1 MESNNNSQLN
11 IPDPSEP
18 STFAP
23 VNTRTTDNQMNKNQ
37 SVSSTSVKG
46 NLNEI
51 GELNKQIEIDQNK
64 LNEAL
69 EKIHEAK
76 APINLETILGIVKKG
91 SLEKC
96 FSQVYAELSDYIE
109 TCGGAIQSTNNNLMG
124 VLKLVAILTK
134 IEADLYK
141 QISSVSLGK
150 KQLLKKFE
158 EFCDEQNITNESV
171 KELLKTSL
179 LRNRNIL
186 GLLKQLKRKT
196 DDIQQFLDVTPKA
209 NMYTRVVNSIWFKT
223 VIAMF
228 AIGSFII
235 LALQYFQIYPF

>member
-1 MESNNNSQLN
+1 MENNNNSQLN
-11 IPDPSEP
+11 IPDPSDP
-18 STFAP
+18 NTFAP
-23 VNTRTTDNQMNKNQ
+23 VNNRATDNQMNNNQ
-37 SVSSTSVKG
+37 SVPSISVKG
-46 NLNEI
+46 TLNEI
-51 GELNKQIEIDQNK
+51 GKLNKQIEIDQNK

-76 APINLETILGIVKKG
+76 APIHLETILGIVKKG
-91 SLEKC
+91 SLETS
-96 FSQVYAELSDYIE
+96 FSQVYEELSIYIE
-109 TCGGAIQSTNNNLMG
+109 TCGNAIRSTNDNLMN
-124 VLKLVAILTK
+124 VLDLVAVLTK

-141 QISSVSLGK
+141 QIGTVSLGK
-150 KQLLKKFE
+150 RQLLKRFE
-158 EFCDEQNITNESV
+158 KYCEEQNITNESV

-235 LALQYFQIYPF
+235 LALQYFHIYPF

>member
-69 EKIHEAK
+69 ETIHEAK

-96 FSQVYAELSDYIE
+96 FSQYNK
-109 TCGGAIQSTNNNLMG
+109 TNIYLNNH
-124 VLKLVAILTK
+124 K
-134 IEADLYK
+134 
-141 QISSVSLGK
+141 
-150 KQLLKKFE
+150 
-158 EFCDEQNITNESV
+158 N
-171 KELLKTSL
+171 
-179 LRNRNIL
+179 
-186 GLLKQLKRKT
+186 
-196 DDIQQFLDVTPKA
+196 
-209 NMYTRVVNSIWFKT
+209 
-223 VIAMF
+223 
-228 AIGSFII
+228 
-235 LALQYFQIYPF
+235 

>member
-209 NMYTRVVNSIWFKT
+209 NMSRYIHSNFLIHT
-223 VIAMF
+223 
-228 AIGSFII
+228 SFII
-235 LALQYFQIYPF
+235 KRV